1 MKISAQAKIAT
12 RQRIIATATALF
24 QSQGWQN
31 TTTRNIAS
39 AAGIATG
46 TLFNYFPTKEAIAAA
61 LISDAFQTAASQFS
75 ADREG
80 RSLDADLFSLIWSFL
95 VCLHPYR
102 GFLGAA
108 CETLFSPLARSSPNS
123 PGDAIRIDH
132 LRLVD
137 VTITAHGF
145 TSPCSGVA
153 IQLYWTLFLG
163 ILAFWAADESPGQ
176 EDTLALLDH
185 SLKLY
190 VASPLI
196 QHKLTHNEK
205 ENQ

>member
-1 MKISAQAKIAT
+1 VKISAQAKIAT
-12 RQRIIATATALF
+12 RQRILKTATALF
-24 QSQGWQN
+24 QSEGWKN

-39 AAGIATG
+39 AAGIAVG
-46 TLFNYFPTKEAIAAA
+46 TLFNYFPAKEAIAAA
-61 LISDAFQTAASQFS
+61 LISDAFQTAASEFS
-75 ADREG
+75 AEREE

-102 GFLGAA
+102 GFLGPA
-108 CETLFSPLARSSPNS
+108 CETLFSPLASSSPSS
-123 PGDAIRIDH
+123 PGDAIRIEH
-132 LRLVD
+132 LKLIGS
-137 VTITAHGF
+137 TIAAHGF
-145 TSPCSGVA
+145 TSPISGVA

-196 QHKLTHNEK
+196 QHKLTHEKK

>member
-12 RQRIIATATALF
+12 RQRIIETATALF
-24 QSQGWQN
+24 QSEGWQN

-46 TLFNYFPTKEAIAAA
+46 TLFNYFPTKEAIAAS
-61 LISDAFQTAASQFS
+61 LISDAFQTAAGQFS
-75 ADREG
+75 PNREE
-80 RSLDADLFSLIWSFL
+80 SLDADLFSLIWSFL

-108 CETLFSPLARSSPNS
+108 CETLFSPLARSSPDS

-132 LRLVD
+132 LKLVD
-137 VTITAHGF
+137 LTIAAHGF
-145 TSPCSGVA
+145 TSPRSGVA

-163 ILAFWAADESPGQ
+163 ILAFWAADDSPGQ

-196 QHKLTHNEK
+196 QHQLTHNEK